1 MKCTKGLKMKIVPQK
16 AELIAIQHPL
26 RDVNPL
32 KIVESCGRVCYRS
45 EDKITDDS
53 YKDFCAKLYKMGHW
67 AVFEHG
73 VYTFSIN
80 KHSFLNLCECKG
92 FADLYGVQYT
102 PVNDGNYCEVSLN
115 LSHLYQ
121 LVKCCK
127 SLDKDSYEYHCLH
140 VLVGS
145 FPKEVLDLAGEKPS
159 SYVYPL
165 TSNIGVNSIFYT
177 FKLTTFRSVA
187 DELFRHRRNALNM
200 ESSRYCSYN
209 KDKFDSSI
217 KTCEQH
223 WVLNKEVYKD
233 KTESLNMKLVKY
245 LREAEKNY
253 LDLVNSGMRPQDAR
267 AVLPLDYCVDCCITM
282 SMKQF
287 EYIYKLRT
295 SDAAHPNIRHLLKL
309 MKEKLDEGCTT
320 CL

>member
-1 MKCTKGLKMKIVPQK
+1 MKIVPQK
-16 AELIAIQHPL
+16 AELIAVQSPAY
-26 RDVNPL
+26 DTNPL

-73 VYTFSIN
+73 VYTFSII
-80 KHSFLNLCECKG
+80 KQAFISLCQCKN
-92 FADLYGVQYT
+92 FCDLYGVQYS
-102 PVNDGNYCEVSLN
+102 PINNGNYCELSLN

-121 LVKCCK
+121 LIKAYRT
-127 SLDKDSYEYHCLH
+127 LDRGTYEYHCIRA
-140 VLVGS
+140 LVGS
-145 FPKEVLDLAGEKPS
+145 FPRKVLDLAGEKPLS
-159 SYVYPL
+159 NGYPL
-165 TSNIGVNSIFYT
+165 YCMSDENSIYYT

-209 KDKFDSSI
+209 KDKFDNNI
-217 KTCEQH
+217 RTCEQH
-223 WVLNKEVYKD
+223 WVLNKDVYKD

-282 SMKQF
+282 SKKQF
-287 EYIYKLRT
+287 DYIYKIRT

-309 MKEKLDEGCTT
+309 MKEKLDEKGTT
-320 CL
+320 CS